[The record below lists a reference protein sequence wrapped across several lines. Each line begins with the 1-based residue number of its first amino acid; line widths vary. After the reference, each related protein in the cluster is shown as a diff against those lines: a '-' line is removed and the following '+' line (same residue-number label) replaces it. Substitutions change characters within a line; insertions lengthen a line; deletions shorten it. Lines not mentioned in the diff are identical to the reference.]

1 MTKGKLKKRIFVS
14 AVVPVF
20 NEEKTVRQ
28 VVETLL
34 GSPLVDEVIC
44 VNDGSKDKSLEILS
58 SFEDKIILVNL
69 RRNQGKG
76 HALSKGIRE
85 AKGKIVAFFD
95 SDLLRLKKRH
105 IKELLEPIASG
116 RCEVVL
122 GIPTK
127 NHSAFYRPWC
137 VYLTGERAYFRQ
149 SLLPYLREMSLAR
162 YGVEMLLN
170 SVFAKRKTR
179 IIPLKGLISPS
190 KYEKRE
196 VADAFKEYLRE
207 SVEVARQLA
216 KNGKSI
222 ASDYKLISQIA
233 GVRNI
238 ESIFEKVNS
247 LKNRQLKRQLRNYFL
262 KYLSWGFKEMAKFK
276 EEIRG

>member
-1 MTKGKLKKRIFVS
+1 MNKRRLKKRIFIS

-20 NEEKTVRQ
+20 NEEKTVKQ

-34 GSPLVDEVIC
+34 NSQFIDEVIC
-44 VNDGSKDKSLEILS
+44 VNDGSKDKSLEILK
-58 SFEDKIILVNL
+58 SFDDKIILVDIPTNK
-69 RRNQGKG
+69 GKG
-76 HALSKGIRE
+76 YALSEGIKN
-85 AKGKIVAFFD
+85 AKGEIIAFFD
-95 SDLLRLKKRH
+95 SDLKNLKKRH

-122 GIPTK
+122 GIPT
-127 NHSAFYRPWC
+127 NNNSVFYRPWW

-149 SLLPYLREMSLAR
+149 NLLPYLRKMSMAR
-162 YGVEMLLN
+162 YGVEILLN
-170 SVFAKRKTR
+170 SAFAKGNTR
-179 IIPLKGLISPS
+179 IIPLRGLVSPS

-196 VADAFKEYLRE
+196 VTDAFKEYLRE

-222 ASDYKLISQIA
+222 ASDYKLISQIV
-233 GVRNI
+233 GVKDI

-247 LKNRQLKRQLRNYFL
+247 LKNRQLKGQLRNYLL
-262 KYLSWGFKEMAKFK
+262 KYLSWGIKEMAKFK
-276 EEIRG
+276 KEIRG

>member
-1 MTKGKLKKRIFVS
+1 MNKGKLKKRIFIS
-14 AVVPVF
+14 AVVPVL
-20 NEEKTVRQ
+20 NEEKTVKQ

-34 GSPLVDEVIC
+34 SSPLVDEVIC
-44 VNDGSKDKSLEILS
+44 VNDGSKDKSLEILK
-58 SFEDKIILVNL
+58 SFDDKIILVNL
-69 RRNQGKG
+69 RRNRGKG
-76 HALSKGIRE
+76 HALGEGIRE

-95 SDLLRLKKRH
+95 SDLIRLKKRH
-105 IKELLEPIASG
+105 IKDLLEPIAGG
-116 RCEVVL
+116 RCEVAL
-122 GIPTK
+122 GIPTN
-127 NHSAFYRPWC
+127 NHSAFYRPWW

-149 SLLPYLREMSLAR
+149 HLLPYLREMFLAR

-170 SVFAKRKTR
+170 SAFAKRKTR

-196 VADAFKEYLRE
+196 VADALKEYLRE
-207 SVEVARQLA
+207 SVEVTRQLA

-247 LKNRQLKRQLRNYFL
+247 LKNGQLKRQLRNYLL
-262 KYLSWGFKEMAKFK
+262 KYLSWGVKEMTKFK